1 MLLKLVHLVAP
12 DCGCDRSSPPK
23 PRSRRWPLP
32 WRWPGRILSGLR
44 QRPPTSAGC
53 TPPRP
58 RWRTSRRRSGSPH
71 EGWTGSGRRG
81 RDHATPP
88 RHRGQCPS
96 RRIRSRRQRPR
107 RGGRPRVDQL
117 QGAGSGAGVAGT
129 DPAGQPDRRRRHR
142 PQPELCRGLGREDH
156 RTHAATP
163 DRRRGIAVRFLPL
176 WTGEETTREDLCR
189 PVIHWAGRAAGRVT
203 TMLPCGLTTLE
214 ECRPGPLSQDRSHA
228 GCPPPVPAGWFRRSS
243 APGRSRF
250 FPRSG
255 GEVSSRGSGA
265 AGASGRLLAR
275 PAPEHKEEGCLRASR
290 CS

>member
-142 PQPELCRGLGREDH
+142 PQPEQRRGPGREDR

-163 DRRRGIAVRFLPL
+163 LSEAGTCSEVPPAVDGRGDDPRGSVPTGNPLGWTGGWTGDDYAPL
-176 WTGEETTREDLCR
+176 WPDHFRRVSTRT
-189 PVIHWAGRAAGRVT
+189 PVA
-203 TMLPCGLTTLE
+203 
-214 ECRPGPLSQDRSHA
+214 GPLTRRLS
-228 GCPPPVPAGWFRRSS
+228 PAGAGGMVS
-243 APGRSRF
+243 AQQR
-250 FPRSG
+250 
-255 GEVSSRGSGA
+255 
-265 AGASGRLLAR
+265 AGAIPLFPTVRR
-275 PAPEHKEEGCLRASR
+275 
-290 CS
+290 